1 MKYSPMPIIVA
12 AVVVIAIIWVVV
24 ASSRQ
29 NINSSGTANCAVE
42 KNRDSCLDCCGRYD
56 LISSFSAI
64 GNACKCL
71 NK

>member
-12 AVVVIAIIWVVV
+12 AVVVIAIIWMVV

-29 NINSSGTANCAVE
+29 NIDRAGTAKCGAE

-64 GNACKCL
+64 GNECKCL